1 MTTERLRATTTRHSC
16 GSWDRSLGDRL
27 TGRNDLHLFAALQ
40 YEKLGRAFALPQM
53 TRVITEAAGRLTGAQ
68 SEDGTATVAEEEVQG
83 KAGPPARPGRPR
95 AEASGCSGRAGQYSP
110 SGPFHAWELWE
121 SMLGQIPCRDLRG
134 TVQHRPAF

>member
-40 YEKLGRAFALPQM
+40 YEKLGRAFASPQM
-53 TRVITEAAGRLTGAQ
+53 TRAITEAAGRLTGAQ

-121 SMLGQIPCRDLRG
+121 SMELKTGRIQ
-134 TVQHRPAF
+134 